1 MTLLRWHL
9 QEHSAF
15 LAPSFIRSTKKRH
28 RLVDETKEI
37 ERGEEDMKA
46 TSAKGGK
53 NPTIMTFQECARH
66 FLEGRVKEV
75 LYTLPADPTSP
86 TGQPSAAPTV
96 LPTATPS
103 VGRPVSPMHQAVAAS
118 VPVGRSESDVIW
130 EETRSEKLEVL
141 ARNAGEALPKA

>member
-1 MTLLRWHL
+1 
-9 QEHSAF
+9 
-15 LAPSFIRSTKKRH
+15 
-28 RLVDETKEI
+28 
-37 ERGEEDMKA
+37 MKA
-46 TSAKGGK
+46 TSAKGGEI
-53 NPTIMTFQECARH
+53 PTIMTFEECARH
-66 FLEGRVKEV
+66 FLEGRVHEV

-103 VGRPVSPMHQAVAAS
+103 VSPMHQAVAAS